1 MAYCR
6 NCRAQLK
13 TAQVCPVCGTQ
24 RIPTKKGLLRR
35 KQIPLPDVKN
45 GAEALRAGLREGSTL
60 LLLIAGVSVVSV
72 ILSLAAN
79 IPLLLQGNLQAVFPI
94 LISLTSF
101 LLPIGL
107 LLLRKE
113 KDKTGVFSPAGL
125 KLIIWDEIFGA
136 AYMVYL
142 CLHFL
147 LLPFGSSDDSL
158 ISSFIDV
165 LLSGFLDLILIW
177 LLIVLIVCSIFG
189 LGVLW
194 SLAGIRLCKN
204 TIRLTAENKRF
215 RVPKYFE
222 FGFLLAGGLS
232 MLGAFRGDKEFLAAL
247 TAMVAATGYLLK
259 FTLLT
264 KVKKHI

>member
-60 LLLIAGVSVVSV
+60 LLLIAGVALVSSV
-72 ILSLAAN
+72 LALVVD
-79 IPLLLQGNLQAVFPI
+79 IPLLLQGDLRVILPI
-94 LISLTSF
+94 LLSLTSF

-107 LLLRKE
+107 FFLRQE
-113 KDKTGVFSPAGL
+113 KDKANAFSPTGFR
-125 KLIIWDEIFGA
+125 LIVEHEICGA
-136 AYMVYL
+136 VYIVGL
-142 CLHFL
+142 CLYVL
-147 LLPFGSSDDSL
+147 LLPFGGDDL
-158 ISSFIDV
+158 GLLGGLVDA
-165 LLSGFLDLILIW
+165 LLSGFFDLVVLW
-177 LLIVLIVCSIFG
+177 LFIVLIVCAAFG

-194 SLAGIRLCKN
+194 TVAGIRLCKN
-204 TIRLTAENKRF
+204 ALRLATENKRF
-215 RVPKYFE
+215 RIPKYFE
-222 FGFLLAGGLS
+222 IGILLAGGLS
-232 MLGAFRGDKEFLAAL
+232 ILSAFSDGKELLPALSSLIAA
-247 TAMVAATGYLLK
+247 AGYLLK
-259 FTLLT
+259 YALLV

>member
-13 TAQVCPVCGTQ
+13 TAQVCPVCGTE
-24 RIPTKKGLLRR
+24 RIPQKKGLLRH
-35 KQIPLPDVKN
+35 KNLPLPDAKN
-45 GAEALRAGLREGSTL
+45 GAESLRAGLREGSTL
-60 LLLIAGVSVVSV
+60 LLLIAGVSVASM

-79 IPLLLQGNLQAVFPI
+79 IPLLFRGELQAVFPL

-101 LLPIGL
+101 LLPAGL
-107 LLLRKE
+107 LLLQRE
-113 KDKTGVFSPAGL
+113 KDKTGAFSTTGL
-125 KLIIWDEIFGA
+125 KLIIWDEIFSA
-136 AYMVYL
+136 AYVVYL
-142 CLHFL
+142 GLRFL
-147 LLPFGSSDDSL
+147 LLPVGSSDDSL
-158 ISSFIDV
+158 IRSFIDV

-177 LLIVLIVCSIFG
+177 LFIVLVVCSIFG

-194 SLAGIRLCKN
+194 SVAGIRLCKN

-232 MLGAFRGDKEFLAAL
+232 MLGAFQGDKELLASLTAFLAA
-247 TAMVAATGYLLK
+247 AGYLLK

>member
-35 KQIPLPDVKN
+35 KQIPLPDAKN

-60 LLLIAGVSVVSV
+60 LLLIAGVSVVSM
-72 ILSLAAN
+72 ILSLTAN
-79 IPLLLQGNLQAVFPI
+79 IPLLFQGEWQAGFPL

-113 KDKTGVFSPAGL
+113 KDKTGVFSPTGL
-125 KLIIWDEIFGA
+125 KLIVWDEIFSA

-142 CLHFL
+142 CLRFL
-147 LLPFGSSDDSL
+147 LLPVGNSGDSL

-177 LLIVLIVCSIFG
+177 LLIVLIVCAVFG

-194 SLAGIRLCKN
+194 SVAGIRLCKN
-204 TIRLTAENKRF
+204 TIRLTTENKRF

-232 MLGAFRGDKEFLAAL
+232 MLGAFRGGKELLAAL
-247 TAMVAATGYLLK
+247 TALIAAAGYLLK